1 MPSIPPLQG
10 KEKVER
16 WERRRENERG
26 VREQENGWEEIGDKE
41 PQGQETRREE
51 RGGKKEE
58 EKREGGMKG
67 KRWKGRVLMGGQRKD
82 GKGKVQEETFCV
94 LMQFQLGHFIQL
106 CRKDP

>member
-41 PQGQETRREE
+41 PEGQETRREE

-67 KRWKGRVLMGGQRKD
+67 KRY
-82 GKGKVQEETFCV
+82 
-94 LMQFQLGHFIQL
+94 
-106 CRKDP
+106 